1 MSNSEKWT
9 SFGKKHNLHDFNVFC
24 NFRYVV
30 ALLIIQIERK
40 STRKIIAGNFVRN
53 ESYFG

>member
-1 MSNSEKWT
+1 MKS
-9 SFGKKHNLHDFNVFC
+9 GHLLAKKHNLHDFNVFC